1 MLATRL
7 PFGIQLEPV
16 ILLLLLAIVG
26 GGFMQRTWLLF
37 KLVRLGEPA
46 RRTEDLPRRLEQ
58 EVTVVLGQRKLLQ
71 RLGPGLMH
79 AFIFWGFLVLLTT
92 ILEAGGE
99 VFSDTFVLPF
109 VGRTAWLGF
118 VQDLFATLVVIG
130 IAMALYFRKVQ
141 RPERFKGSHLEEADF
156 ILAMIFGIMLTLV
169 GLNAVKIALGVAE
182 SPATWTPVS
191 NLASFMFR
199 EMSGSTLRLFRIVF
213 LWSHIVLI
221 LGFLLYIPY
230 SKHLH
235 IITSFLNVFFSNTK
249 ARGKLRPLHIDME
262 RLEEGGAKLGAATIE
277 DLTWKEILDLYACTE
292 CGRCSQVC
300 PAWNTGKPLNPK
312 LLIMNLRDHL
322 FDVGPQLIRARKQD
336 GQVETVALNPDVIE
350 DEVVWDC
357 TTCGACMQECPVNI
371 EHIDHIV
378 DMRRN
383 LVMGESRFPQEAGL
397 LLRNLE
403 SSSNPWGMG
412 QQSRADWAQGLGVH
426 VLREGQPAPEYVYWV
441 GCAGSFDDRA
451 KAITRAVAR
460 VLQKAAVPFAIL
472 GPRELCNGDPARRMG
487 NEYLF
492 QELAR
497 RNIETL
503 DGSGVRKIVVNCPH
517 CFNTLR
523 NEYPDYGGSYE
534 VLHHTQLFA
543 RLIEQGRLKPTGEV
557 RELLTYH
564 DPCYLGRHNGVYG
577 EPRRLL
583 DAIPGLSTV
592 EMPRHAERALCCG
605 AGGARMWMEER
616 IGKRVNM
623 ERTDEATATG
633 AEAMGVA
640 CPFCLIMLDDGAKAK
655 GGALEV
661 FDVAQVVARSVGA
674 ERGAE
679 EAEPA
684 TAGRP
689 D

>member
-1 MLATRL
+1 
-7 PFGIQLEPV
+7 
-16 ILLLLLAIVG
+16 
-26 GGFMQRTWLLF
+26 
-37 KLVRLGEPA
+37 
-46 RRTEDLPRRLEQ
+46 
-58 EVTVVLGQRKLLQ
+58 
-71 RLGPGLMH
+71 
-79 AFIFWGFLVLLTT
+79 
-92 ILEAGGE
+92 
-99 VFSDTFVLPF
+99 
-109 VGRTAWLGF
+109 
-118 VQDLFATLVVIG
+118 
-130 IAMALYFRKVQ
+130 
-141 RPERFKGSHLEEADF
+141 
-156 ILAMIFGIMLTLV
+156 
-169 GLNAVKIALGVAE
+169 
-182 SPATWTPVS
+182 
-191 NLASFMFR
+191 
-199 EMSGSTLRLFRIVF
+199 
-213 LWSHIVLI
+213 
-221 LGFLLYIPY
+221 
-230 SKHLH
+230 
-235 IITSFLNVFFSNTK
+235 
-249 ARGKLRPLHIDME
+249 
-262 RLEEGGAKLGAATIE
+262 
-277 DLTWKEILDLYACTE
+277 
-292 CGRCSQVC
+292 
-300 PAWNTGKPLNPK
+300 
-312 LLIMNLRDHL
+312 MNLRDHL

-336 GQVETVALNPDVIE
+336 GEVETVALNPDVIE

-412 QQSRADWAQGLGVH
+412 QRSRADWAEGLGVH
-426 VLREGQPAPEYVYWV
+426 VLKEGQPAPEYVYWV

-451 KAITRAVAR
+451 KRITHAVAR

-523 NEYPDYGGSYE
+523 NEYPDFGGRYE

-543 RLIEQGRLKPTGEV
+543 RLIEQGRLKPTEEV
-557 RELLTYH
+557 TDLLTYH
-564 DPCYLGRHNGVYG
+564 DPCYLGRHNEVYD

-583 DAIPGLSTV
+583 DAIPGLTTV

-623 ERTDEATATG
+623 ERTDEAAATG
-633 AEAMGVA
+633 ADAMGVA

-655 GGALEV
+655 GGTLEV
-661 FDVAQVVARSVGA
+661 IDVAQVVARSVGA
-674 ERGAE
+674 ERRAQD
-679 EAEPA
+679 AEPA
-684 TAGRP
+684 VARTP